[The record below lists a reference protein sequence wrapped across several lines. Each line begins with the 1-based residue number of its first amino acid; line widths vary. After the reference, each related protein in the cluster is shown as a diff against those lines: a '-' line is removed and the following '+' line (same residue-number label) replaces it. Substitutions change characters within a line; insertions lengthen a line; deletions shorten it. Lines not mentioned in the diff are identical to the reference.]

1 MGHAKRKFTSRLP
14 ADWRELVWNAI
25 SPTSMALR
33 DAVAVL
39 WLTGCRPKEL
49 GEGITVEINRET
61 PDWGEVLVFTIGGA
75 KVGKIR
81 DKNGVLHDR
90 GQPER
95 CIAVAIDS
103 EPARYLAERI
113 RRKGSRKIRYHR
125 KGISNRLSEV
135 SRRVF
140 PRKREHLSA
149 YCFRHAFSS
158 ALKDSV
164 SERSTTAAALGHL
177 SDYSQFRYG
186 RKSRSGGGMK
196 KPPILD
202 AFGSRH
208 VKHSKKTDRLLG
220 FKIAKLNAKRQGT
233 KVARNSLPSGNQPTT
248 TENSNAGDGRDK
260 PPSKE
265 M

>member
-1 MGHAKRKFTSRLP
+1 MGLAKRKFTSRLP
-14 ADWRELVWNAI
+14 TDWRELVWNAI
-25 SPTSMALR
+25 WPTSMALR
-33 DAVAVL
+33 DAIAVL
-39 WLTGCRPKEL
+39 WLTGARPKEL

-61 PDWGEVLVFTIGGA
+61 PEWGEVLVFTIGGA
-75 KVGKIR
+75 KVSKIR

-113 RRKGSRKIRYHR
+113 RRLGTRKICYHR

-140 PRKREHLSA
+140 PRRKEHISA

-158 ALKDSV
+158 ALKDSE
-164 SERSTTAAALGHL
+164 SERSTSAAALGHL

-186 RKSRSGGGMK
+186 CKSRSGRGSQ

-202 AFGSRH
+202 AFGSRP
-208 VKHSKKTDRLLG
+208 VKHSKKTDRLLR
-220 FKIAKLNAKRQGT
+220 FKIVRRNAK
-233 KVARNSLPSGNQPTT
+233 
-248 TENSNAGDGRDK
+248 
-260 PPSKE
+260 SKDPKG
-265 M
+265 